1 MESNTNLRDEL
12 TQKIG
17 VLTRRETEARI
28 IAPFVDALIKTF
40 GKEKIIP
47 ILEKTVMELARNQG
61 SSLAKEYGNDV
72 SAFLETLRFWTQ
84 DGALEID
91 LLEKNDTKLDFNVTR
106 CRYAEMYKALGIQD
120 LGAVLSC
127 NRDAA
132 MIEGFNQDARL
143 NRETTIMS
151 GGECCTFRYLSL
163 IHISEPTRR

>member
-1 MESNTNLRDEL
+1 MKDAL

-17 VLTRRETEARI
+17 VLTRRETEARV
-28 IAPFVDALIKTF
+28 IAPFVDSLIKSF

-47 ILEKTVMELARNQG
+47 ILEDTVMTLARNQG
-61 SSLAKEYGNDV
+61 SSMAKEYGNDV
-72 SAFLETLRFWTQ
+72 SAFLETLKFWTQ

-91 LLEKNDTKLDFNVTR
+91 LLEKNETKLDFNVTR

-132 MIEGFNQDARL
+132 MIEGFNKDATLDRK
-143 NRETTIMS
+143 TTIMS
-151 GGECCTFRYLSL
+151 GGKCCTFRYTFDNPN
-163 IHISEPTRR
+163 EPG

>member
-1 MESNTNLRDEL
+1 MESDKKLKDEL

-40 GKEKIIP
+40 GKEKVTP
-47 ILEKTVMELARNQG
+47 ILEKTIMDLARSQG

-72 SAFLETLRFWTQ
+72 SAFLETLKFWTQ

-91 LLEKNDTKLDFNVTR
+91 LLEKNETKLNFNVTR
-106 CRYAEMYKALGIQD
+106 CRYAEMYKTLGIQD
-120 LGAVLSC
+120 LGAILSC

-132 MIEGFNQDARL
+132 MIEGFNQDASL
-143 NRETTIMS
+143 DRETTIMS
-151 GGECCTFRYLSL
+151 GGKCCTFRYTFDNPN
-163 IHISEPTRR
+163 EQQ

>member
-1 MESNTNLRDEL
+1 MESVTKMKDEL

-17 VLTRRETEARI
+17 VLTRRETEARV
-28 IAPFVDALIKTF
+28 IAPFVDSLIKAF

-47 ILEKTVMELARNQG
+47 ILEDTVMTLARNQG
-61 SSLAKEYGNDV
+61 SSMAKEYGNDV
-72 SAFLETLRFWTQ
+72 SAFLETLKFWTQ

-91 LLEKNDTKLDFNVTR
+91 LLEKNETKLDFNVTR

-132 MIEGFNQDARL
+132 MIEGFNKDAYLDRK
-143 NRETTIMS
+143 TTIMS
-151 GGECCTFRYLSL
+151 GGKCCTFRYTFDNPN
-163 IHISEPTRR
+163 EPG

>member
-1 MESNTNLRDEL
+1 MESDTKMKDEL

-17 VLTRRETEARI
+17 VLTRRETEARV
-28 IAPFVDALIKTF
+28 IAPFVDSLIKSF
-40 GKEKIIP
+40 GKEKVMP
-47 ILEKTVMELARNQG
+47 ILEETVMTLARNQG
-61 SSLAKEYGNDV
+61 SSMAKEYGNDV

-91 LLEKNDTKLDFNVTR
+91 LLEKNETKLDFNVTR

-132 MIEGFNQDARL
+132 MIEGFNKNAHLDRK
-143 NRETTIMS
+143 TTIMS
-151 GGECCTFRYLSL
+151 GGECCTFRYTFDNLN
-163 IHISEPTRR
+163 EPG

>member
-1 MESNTNLRDEL
+1 MERNTNLKDEI

-28 IAPFVDALIKTF
+28 IAPFVDALIKNF
-40 GKEKIIP
+40 SKEKVIP
-47 ILEKTVMELARNQG
+47 ILEKTVMELALDQG

-72 SAFLETLRFWTQ
+72 SAFLETLKFWTQ

-132 MIEGFNQDARL
+132 MIE
-143 NRETTIMS
+143 
-151 GGECCTFRYLSL
+151 
-163 IHISEPTRR
+163 